1 MSLKEFT
8 KEVFTQY
15 GFTEDMIGVYLT
27 FLRLPRATIS
37 QVYMYI
43 NKDKDIAFESLE
55 ADLQKIT
62 EITADLESKGFLK
75 KVPGIVDRYIPLEP
89 FFDLFIKQ
97 SKVLRDEISKTKD
110 DVLADQSNR
119 FETLEGIQDNTINE
133 VTNAV
138 ETQINDFFVD
148 SDKKETYKKEKIDA
162 ANKRLTDTLKSVE
175 NELHGTVDKDYSEL
189 KSDIDELDYEVNS
202 ELDKISEN
210 HNKATKTLE
219 FNFHN
224 ILNTLNE
231 TVKNISKTFVDTSE
245 NGTTTAKNDINSIV
259 KALLDDF
266 SNRISNLETEL
277 KKDLDAHVNHHKDEA
292 ADLKPK
298 MEKILEKYMDQM
310 NKVIIDLKERI
321 DSLFKEH
328 ISTLNITSTQLQN
341 RIKDHVDNRH
351 KTLEDQVKQFR
362 DTTLTLMDNLVSTSE
377 QLTDLSSELKK
388 RGAAFKALFAGKHK
402 KYKAIYKEIQEK
414 VETISDK
421 LKQEFSQST
430 EIYIEDTFKTTRD
443 LKNDVTTTISLENE
457 EFNKQT
463 TDLNSRAQST
473 IESDMGP
480 LANDLVGEVDST
492 IDEGVKHCSDTSL
505 KLKDSLETSLHQHHD
520 DYNKAITRHNDVTI
534 KHYDDSDADVKRLNE
549 DFVKDMDIKFNAGV
563 ADVTNEVGIQIK
575 DIDTH
580 RDNYRIKQRE
590 MFNER
595 LSKIR
600 SDFDRSKQSTTS
612 KVDGEI
618 NFFNNDCSDLDKNL
632 FDMLEDHKNKYK
644 ENATTLQSSLS
655 NTVKDTIQNVKDAIA
670 DFTLTFMNSIDDCSE
685 TAEKNEE
692 KLNDIDQASSAIPEI
707 KKVNTWHT
715 IGVEALIAAIKDTI
729 HRTKSSIIIVTPTVI
744 PEILQLISQV
754 AFQKKAARF
763 LLTSHW
769 NLAQYGDIITK
780 MKTLGNIQF
789 RQLKSKGDFYAV
801 TRDAEEVLLAPASKK
816 DEDIVAVISEEE
828 GYAILYSQFIG
839 PIFQANSRPI

>member
-15 GFTEDMIGVYLT
+15 GFTEDIIRVYLT

-43 NKDKDIAFESLE
+43 NKDKDITFESIE

-89 FFDLFIKQ
+89 FFDLFIRQ

-119 FETLEGIQDNTINE
+119 FETLEGSQDNTINE

-148 SDKKETYKKEKIDA
+148 SDKKDTYKKEKIEA
-162 ANKRLTDTLKSVE
+162 ANKRLTDTLKSLE
-175 NELHGTVDKDYSEL
+175 NELHGTVDIDYSEL
-189 KSDIDELDYEVNS
+189 KSDIDELDYEENS

-210 HNKATKTLE
+210 HNKAMKTLE

-231 TVKNISKTFVDTSE
+231 TVNNISKTFVDTSE
-245 NGTTTAKNDINSIV
+245 NGTTTAKDDINSIV

-328 ISTLNITSTQLQN
+328 ISTLNKTSTQLQN

-351 KTLEDQVKQFR
+351 KTLENQVKQFR

-377 QLTDLSSELKK
+377 QLTNLSSELKK

-430 EIYIEDTFKTTRD
+430 EIHVEDTFKTTRD

-473 IESDMGP
+473 IDTDMGP
-480 LANDLVGEVDST
+480 LANDLVGEIDST

-520 DYNKAITRHNDVTI
+520 DYDKTITRHNDVTI
-534 KHYDDSDADVKRLNE
+534 KHYNDSDADVKRLNE

-563 ADVTNEVGIQIK
+563 ADVTNEIGIQIK
-575 DIDTH
+575 DIDNH
-580 RDNYRIKQRE
+580 RDNYRRKQRE
-590 MFNER
+590 MFDAR
-595 LSKIR
+595 LNKISTDFDKSKHSTSSKI
-600 SDFDRSKQSTTS
+600 
-612 KVDGEI
+612 DGEI
-618 NFFNNDCSDLDKNL
+618 NFFNNDCSELDKNL
-632 FDMLEDHKNKYK
+632 YDMLEDHKNKYK

-692 KLNDIDQASSAIPEI
+692 KLNDIDQASRAIPEI

-789 RQLKSKGDFYAV
+789 RQLKTKGNFYAV

-839 PIFQANSRPI
+839 TIFQANSRPI

>member
-1 MSLKEFT
+1 
-8 KEVFTQY
+8 
-15 GFTEDMIGVYLT
+15 
-27 FLRLPRATIS
+27 
-37 QVYMYI
+37 
-43 NKDKDIAFESLE
+43 
-55 ADLQKIT
+55 
-62 EITADLESKGFLK
+62 
-75 KVPGIVDRYIPLEP
+75 
-89 FFDLFIKQ
+89 
-97 SKVLRDEISKTKD
+97 
-110 DVLADQSNR
+110 
-119 FETLEGIQDNTINE
+119 
-133 VTNAV
+133 
-138 ETQINDFFVD
+138 
-148 SDKKETYKKEKIDA
+148 
-162 ANKRLTDTLKSVE
+162 
-175 NELHGTVDKDYSEL
+175 
-189 KSDIDELDYEVNS
+189 
-202 ELDKISEN
+202 
-210 HNKATKTLE
+210 
-219 FNFHN
+219 
-224 ILNTLNE
+224 
-231 TVKNISKTFVDTSE
+231 
-245 NGTTTAKNDINSIV
+245 
-259 KALLDDF
+259 
-266 SNRISNLETEL
+266 
-277 KKDLDAHVNHHKDEA
+277 
-292 ADLKPK
+292 
-298 MEKILEKYMDQM
+298 
-310 NKVIIDLKERI
+310 
-321 DSLFKEH
+321 
-328 ISTLNITSTQLQN
+328 
-341 RIKDHVDNRH
+341 
-351 KTLEDQVKQFR
+351 
-362 DTTLTLMDNLVSTSE
+362 MDNLVSTSE

-473 IESDMGP
+473 IDTDMGP
-480 LANDLVGEVDST
+480 LANDLIGEVDST

-520 DYNKAITRHNDVTI
+520 DYNKSITRHNDVTI

-575 DIDTH
+575 DIDIY

-590 MFNER
+590 MFDER

-600 SDFDRSKQSTTS
+600 SDFDRSKHSTTS

-692 KLNDIDQASSAIPEI
+692 KLNDIDQASRAIPEI

-744 PEILQLISQV
+744 PEILQLISQI

-789 RQLKSKGDFYAV
+789 RQLKSKGHFYAV
-801 TRDAEEVLLAPASKK
+801 TRDAEEVILAPASKK